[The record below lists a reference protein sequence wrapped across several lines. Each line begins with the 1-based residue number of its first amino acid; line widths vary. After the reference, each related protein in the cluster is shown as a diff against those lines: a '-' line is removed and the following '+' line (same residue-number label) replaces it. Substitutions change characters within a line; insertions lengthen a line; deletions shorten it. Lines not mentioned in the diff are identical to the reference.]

1 MTSRKVLVT
10 KPDALVEQAK
20 SLFSRPYAR
29 RLTPD
34 ESGGYTATIQEFPG
48 CIADGDSPSEA
59 LANLES
65 AALSWI
71 EAQLALQ
78 QPIPEPIQLYGYSGK
93 LALRIPRGL
102 HKRVA
107 EMAMSEG
114 ASINQFL
121 TNALATFV
129 GAKSIA
135 DRLVEDLRPTLIAHT
150 AMLLSYDGIYSAS
163 VLQNHQHSTNTAEAT
178 YIPHSAMRTIC
189 APRPFLTLATRST
202 NG

>member
-1 MTSRKVLVT
+1 MTSRKMQVT
-10 KPDALVEQAK
+10 KPDALTEQAK
-20 SLFSRPYAR
+20 SLLSRPYAR

-48 CIADGDSPSEA
+48 CIADGVSPNEA

-71 EAQLALQ
+71 EAQLALR

-129 GAKSIA
+129 GAKSLA
-135 DRLVEDLRPTLIAHT
+135 DRLIENLRPALMAHT
-150 AMLLSYDGIYSAS
+150 AMLSSHDGIYSAI
-163 VLQNHQHSTNTAEAT
+163 VLQSWQHSTSTEVPRF
-178 YIPHSAMRTIC
+178 IPHNAIQTISANQ
-189 APRPFLTLATRST
+189 PSLTLATRLS